1 MIYPVD
7 SAIRRLNNR
16 GLTDN
21 LGLLVH
27 KNEKNRSSEL
37 RKGPGNGLK
46 NKALWVI
53 GLINMA
59 VLAGPVYVDVV
70 CELNNYR

>member
-1 MIYPVD
+1 MLRPCCALCSWVVGV
-7 SAIRRLNNR
+7 A
-16 GLTDN
+16 
-21 LGLLVH
+21 
-27 KNEKNRSSEL
+27 EL
-37 RKGPGNGLK
+37 CKGPGNGRK

-59 VLAGPVYVDVV
+59 VLARPVYVDVV